1 MVASQDNRST
11 VTERVDFET
20 FLPCLKDM
28 VRMQLLHNRDVH
40 PSWDT
45 QGYPFYRAV
54 WTECSELLDHYGW
67 KWWKHQSTDI
77 DQVKLEIVDIWHF
90 GLSMIVI
97 EERSIDQVA
106 KEMIAGQAC
115 RDHVEFRHAVEALA
129 RTALD
134 GSFDVKCFMNTMT
147 AIPMTLNELYG
158 IYKGKHVLNRFR
170 QANGYKEGSYQKMWK
185 GREDNVHLAA
195 LVRNLDA
202 FSEEFQSVL
211 NQALTETY
219 IESGENPE
227 TP

>member
-1 MVASQDNRST
+1 MVAPRQRLST
-11 VTERVDFET
+11 VTEIVDFER
-20 FLPCLKDM
+20 FYPCLKDM
-28 VRMQLLHNRDVH
+28 VRLQLLHNRDVH

-45 QGYPFYRAV
+45 QGYPFYRAI

-67 KWWKHQSTDI
+67 KWWKHQATDL

-90 GLSMIVI
+90 GLSMILI
-97 EERSIDQVA
+97 EDRSINQ
-106 KEMIAGQAC
+106 IANAMVDVQSLDGQL
-115 RDHVEFRHAVEALA
+115 DFRQAVEALA

-134 GSFDVKCFMNTMT
+134 GSFDVLCFMSVMNAT
-147 AIPMTLNELYG
+147 PMTLNELYG

-170 QANGYKEGSYQKMWK
+170 QANGYKEGSYRKTWN

-202 FSEEFQSVL
+202 FSDEFQTVL

-219 IESGENPE
+219 LESATSPE
-227 TP
+227 TH

>member
-1 MVASQDNRST
+1 MVASQENLSID
-11 VTERVDFET
+11 TESVDFET

-28 VRMQLLHNRDVH
+28 VRLQLLHNRDVH

-45 QGYPFYRAV
+45 QDYPFYRAI

-67 KWWKHQSTDI
+67 KWWKHQATDL

-97 EERSIDQVA
+97 EDRSIEQVA
-106 KEMIAGQAC
+106 NEMIAGQSC
-115 RDHVEFRHAVEALA
+115 GDPLEFRDAVESLA

-134 GSFDVKCFMNTMT
+134 ELFDVKCFMSVMSAT
-147 AIPMTLNELYG
+147 PMSLNELYG

-170 QANGYKEGSYQKMWK
+170 QANGYKEGTYRKMWN
-185 GREDNVHLAA
+185 GREDNIHLAA

-202 FSEEFQSVL
+202 FSDEFQSVL

-219 IESGENPE
+219 LESAKHSE
-227 TP
+227 TL